1 MGGDMMTLSPR
12 DLVIAQIEHRETGHI
27 PYTLSWEGDVAERL
41 DAYYGSAAWQDLID
55 NAIQH
60 VRGPSADLYVD
71 ETIRPLATDIYGTTW
86 RTDRRPTH
94 LVEPALKTP
103 SLEGFRFPDI
113 GTLFAPGWQEAS
125 LREIEEKQGHFTVT
139 GFSFGLFERTWTLRG
154 FNEALMDAVAEPDF
168 YEELVRQI
176 AEHQLAIVERLLEL
190 PVDGIMFS
198 DDWGYQQG
206 VLLGPARWRRILK
219 PWLAKMYDRVHK
231 AGKYALSHCCGSIV
245 DIIPDVIE
253 IGLDVLESVQPEA
266 AGMNPYDLKRRFG
279 DRLAFW
285 GALGSQS
292 TIAFG
297 TPAEIQA
304 EVTRLCREMGRGGG
318 YILAPAK
325 ALQPETST
333 ENAAAVVEA
342 FLQQSGVA
350 FP

>member
-1 MGGDMMTLSPR
+1 MTVTPR
-12 DLVIAQIEHRETGHI
+12 SLVIAQIEHLETDHI
-27 PYTLSWEGDVAERL
+27 PYTLTWEGDVAERL
-41 DAYYGSAAWQDLID
+41 DSYYGSRAWRDLID

-71 ETIRPLATDIYGTTW
+71 ETIGPLSTDIYGTTW

-94 LVEPALKTP
+94 LVEPALKAA
-103 SLEGFRFPDI
+103 SLEGFQFPAI
-113 GTLFAPGWQEAS
+113 ETLFAPGWKEAS
-125 LREIEEKQGHFTVT
+125 LQEIEEKKSHFLVT

-154 FNEALMDAVAEPDF
+154 FNEALMDAVAEQDF

-176 AEHQLAIVERLLEL
+176 AEHQLGIIERLLEL

-206 VLLGPARWRRILK
+206 VLLGPERWRRVLK
-219 PWLAKMYDRVHK
+219 PWLAAMYDRVHR
-231 AGKYALSHCCGSIV
+231 AGRYALSHCCGSIV
-245 DIIPDVIE
+245 DIIPDVME

-266 AGMNPYDLKRRFG
+266 AGMNPYELKRRFG
-279 DRLAFW
+279 DRLTFW

-297 TPAEIQA
+297 TPAEIRA

-342 FLQQSGVA
+342 FLRQSGVA
-350 FP
+350 FR